1 MADTPLSLLDR
12 VRRNGQPID
21 WDRLI
26 ALYTPLLR
34 SWLHRHPLQGADVDD
49 LLQDIV
55 TVVVQKLPQFT
66 HPGNTGAFRG
76 WLRAILVYRLRWHW
90 REKLRKPARIGLD
103 DAEQFFANLEQSD
116 GELARRWDVEHD
128 RHVAARLLEQIR
140 SEFTDST
147 WQAFQRYAVNGEPLE
162 AVAVSLGLS
171 ANAVC
176 IARSR
181 VLRRLREEA
190 AGLIDD

>member
-12 VRRNGQPID
+12 VRRTGQPVD

-26 ALYTPLLR
+26 DLYTPLLR
-34 SWLHRHPLQGADVDD
+34 SWLQRHPLQGADVDD
-49 LLQDIV
+49 LLQDV
-55 TVVVQKLPQFT
+55 LAVLVQKLPQFI
-66 HPGNTGAFRG
+66 HPGNPGAFRG

-103 DAEQFFANLEQSD
+103 DAEQFLTRLEQPESD
-116 GELARRWDVEHD
+116 LSRQWDLDHD
-128 RHVAARLLEQIR
+128 RHVVTRLLELIR
-140 SEFTDST
+140 PEFTAST
-147 WQAFQRYAVNGEPLE
+147 WQAFQRYAVDAAPLDE
-162 AVAVSLGLS
+162 VAAELGLS

-190 AGLIDD
+190 AGLIGE